1 LGELTLTCTVCGAPT
16 HADTGSLRKGF
27 THCRS
32 CGTIHRVAQDGLAPT
47 HDTSDTVPD
56 GVRVREAP
64 NRLSLTARVATG
76 APSAHGRELLCGLV
90 AALGAGY
97 AASGHDLPWFLVPI
111 IGLVAFFLT
120 VALTAKLRRFPPPV
134 VLSGSVL
141 RSGVRLTKIPVSDV
155 AQVYTTEFNP
165 NFGPMGGQLDE
176 LQRQKG
182 THEEV
187 YWVCALRNDATRVQ
201 LLGPIARLEH
211 ALYVEE
217 RLEAALGLA
226 NRGVRGELGHDAV
239 RTETPQ
245 SEAIACEGC
254 GASRAVD
261 DQARRQGFVLCSY
274 CRTATVLASGGS
286 LGDALAERKPPQF
299 EITEHDGLT
308 ITPVGGSPV
317 LTLAGGKLRLLDAT
331 IDLADVGEPV
341 VKLASDPNVM
351 DILGA
356 VGKLNQLTAYSASS
370 AGDAAAL
377 VTDMLNLEL
386 RIEVNVGRI
395 DTVLVDRIKDP
406 REAFEI
412 LALLRKWRSTANASP
427 PFPGAG

>member
-1 LGELTLTCTVCGAPT
+1 MCGAPA
-16 HADTGSLRKGF
+16 HADAGALRTGF

-32 CGTIHRVAQDGLAPT
+32 CGTIHRVTQDGLAPT
-47 HDTSDTVPD
+47 LDTSAPVPD

-64 NRLSLTARVATG
+64 NFLSLTARAATG
-76 APSAHGRELLCGLV
+76 APAAHGRELLCGLF
-90 AALGAGY
+90 AALAAGY

-111 IGLVAFFLT
+111 LGFFAFVLT

-155 AQVYTTEFNP
+155 AQIYTTEFNP

-187 YWVCALRNDATRVQ
+187 YWVCALRNDASRVQ

-217 RLEAALGLA
+217 RLEAALGVA
-226 NRGVRGELGHDAV
+226 NRGVRGELGHDAA
-239 RTETPQ
+239 RAASPQ
-245 SEAIACEGC
+245 RDALACEGC
-254 GASRAVD
+254 GASCAVD
-261 DQARRQGFVLCSY
+261 DPARRRGFVLCSY

-286 LGDALAERKPPQF
+286 LGHDLGERKPPQF
-299 EITEHDGLT
+299 EITENDGLT
-308 ITPVGGSPV
+308 VAPVGGSPIF
-317 LTLAGGKLRLLDAT
+317 TLASGKLRLPGAT
-331 IDLADVGEPV
+331 HDVADMGEPV
-341 VKLASDPNVM
+341 VKLASDPNVV

-356 VGKLNQLTAYSASS
+356 VGKLNQLTAYSASR

-377 VTDMLNLEL
+377 VSDVLNLEL
-386 RIEVNVGRI
+386 RIEVKVGRI

-412 LALLRKWRSTANASP
+412 LALLRKWRQS
-427 PFPGAG
+427 

>member
-1 LGELTLTCTVCGAPT
+1 MGELTLTCTVCGAPT
-16 HADTGSLRKGF
+16 DPDAGSLRKGF
-27 THCRS
+27 TRCRS
-32 CGTIHRVAQDGLAPT
+32 CGTIHRVNQDGLAPT
-47 HDTSDTVPD
+47 HDTPATVPD
-56 GVRVREAP
+56 GVRVREGP
-64 NRLSLTARVATG
+64 NLLSLTARAATG

-97 AASGHDLPWFLVPI
+97 AASGRDLPWFLVPI
-111 IGLVAFFLT
+111 IGFFAFFLT

-141 RSGVRLTKIPVSDV
+141 RSGVRLSKIPVSDV
-155 AQVYTTEFNP
+155 AQIYTTEFNP
-165 NFGPMGGQLDE
+165 NFGAMGGQLDE

-187 YWVCALRNDATRVQ
+187 YWVCALRNDASRVQ

-226 NRGVRGELGHDAV
+226 NRGVRGELGHDAAQ
-239 RTETPQ
+239 TETSQ
-245 SEAIACEGC
+245 SETIACEGC
-254 GASRAVD
+254 GASRTVD
-261 DQARRQGFVLCSY
+261 DEARRRGFVLCSY
-274 CRTATVLASGGS
+274 CRTATILASGGS

-299 EITEHDGLT
+299 EIIEREGLT
-308 ITPVGGSPV
+308 IAPVGASPL
-317 LTLAGGKLRLLDAT
+317 LTLADGKLRLPNAT

-356 VGKLNQLTAYSASS
+356 VGKLNQLTAYSASR

-377 VTDMLNLEL
+377 VSDMLNLEL
-386 RIEVNVGRI
+386 RIEVKVGRI

-412 LALLRKWRSTANASP
+412 LALLRKWRSTANA
-427 PFPGAG
+427 